1 MQVEIH
7 KKLPRKKIEIA
18 ERLIKNLKAHRVVAK
33 ADLTG
38 VRASQIQEL
47 RAKLRGK
54 VEFIVAKNTIFR
66 KAAEKVNKE
75 NLINFANELKGPS
88 LFLFTDISPFSLAI
102 LLNKSKVKVAA
113 KGGDIA
119 TNDIIVPAGN
129 TGLPPGPVISEFSK
143 FKIPTRIESGS
154 IWIAS
159 DTIVAKKGEVIS
171 TELASLLSRLG
182 IKAIEAGL
190 SISLAYEDGKIF
202 RAEDLVID
210 LEKVKEDLKLSVQQA
225 LSLAVNASYLT
236 PETAPQILAKAY
248 LQALALAVEA
258 EYPEKEALLNTL
270 KLAYIQAST
279 LAEKANFK
287 FEEAKN

>member
-1 MQVEIH
+1 MQIEVH
-7 KKLPRKKIEIA
+7 KKLPRKKIEVS
-18 ERLIKNLKAHRVVAK
+18 EKLIKHLEEYRVVAK
-33 ADLTG
+33 ANLTG

-47 RAKLRGK
+47 RRKLREK

-88 LFLFTDISPFSLAI
+88 LFLFTNISPFSLAI

-129 TGLPPGPVISEFSK
+129 TGLPPGPIISEFSK
-143 FKIPTRIESGS
+143 LKIPTKIESGS

-159 DTIVAKKGEVIS
+159 DTIAAKKGEVIS
-171 TELASLLSRLG
+171 VELASLLSRLG
-182 IKAIEAGL
+182 IKSIEAGL
-190 SISLAYEDGKIF
+190 SIGLAYEDGKVF
-202 RAEDLVID
+202 TMEDLLID

-236 PETAPQILAKAY
+236 PETAPQILVKAHI
-248 LQALALAVEA
+248 QALALAVEA
-258 EYPEKEALLNTL
+258 EYPEKEALLNAL
-270 KLAYIQAST
+270 KLAYIRASA
-279 LAEKANFK
+279 LAEKANFR
-287 FEEAKN
+287 FEETKN